1 LPAEPDPCSVQRR
14 SPAREPRPPGSR
26 GDERIRLGKTTF
38 APLTDTGEHSAWLG
52 NRRFGYREHHYFG
65 KPGGYRSWYVGVN
78 DIGCDALPLS
88 LEWFDGEDDT
98 RLLPESRAAY
108 RGSAPIN
115 TVVVSGNVAY
125 EELEDGRFFGT
136 SLGVDQDLVRLAD
149 PEFHVL
155 DSRVS
160 RVHRRLREWRWRRH
174 HRRWEKRQKAALH
187 P

>member
-160 RVHRRLREWRWRRH
+160 RVHRRLREWRGRRH